1 MRMPSVNCKLFIII
15 FLAAEIQDLSPENVH
30 YSETV
35 SIILQHNHTLHS
47 NSNLNPNF
55 SASLNSVFSRWSST
69 RDILPPLIPEGKNK
83 NSQSLLKKVLI
94 DIPNIHCS
102 SKDGNLEKGKDGE
115 AGGGGG
121 RLKKSLSVQE
131 ELSANH
137 VLAERRRRE
146 KLNERFIILRSLV
159 PFVTKVYISIVYF
172 FFSHLSTCLWL
183 NILQ

>member
-1 MRMPSVNCKLFIII
+1 M
-15 FLAAEIQDLSPENVH
+15 SPENLH

-35 SIILQHNHTLHS
+35 SIILQHNHTLNS
-47 NSNLNPNF
+47 NSDLNPNF
-55 SASLNSVFSRWSST
+55 STSPNSVFSTWSST
-69 RDILPPLIPEGKNK
+69 RDILPPLIPEGNNK
-83 NSQSLLKKVLI
+83 NSQCLLKKVLI
-94 DIPNIHCS
+94 DIPNLHCN

-115 AGGGGG
+115 VGGGGG
-121 RLKKSLSVQE
+121 RLKKSSSVQE

-159 PFVTKVYISIVYF
+159 PFVTKVHTSIVYF
-172 FFSHLSTCLWL
+172 FFCHFSTCLWL